1 MKDLCIATY
10 VYGENYQSFIPI
22 YIYSVLKNYPDYDV
36 RIYLDNK
43 LLPNIKRQLDMLKGL
58 GNYHIIENF
67 NSQIEIDDK
76 MSRNDQIMRS
86 LRWLIYDDA
95 YINYD
100 AIYVGDIDIF
110 ICEEKPGIY
119 EQHINHCNYL
129 GLPYS
134 NCIRKSKLEKS
145 NFKKLIYNLF
155 KFGASETIK
164 FYKNPRDEIKRLT
177 GLHFIRTK
185 DYYNKIYPIL
195 PRYMKMLK
203 DVANNKS
210 IKYNKVEFNDEFLLY
225 ELISDSGIGL
235 PAESTLG
242 AENDSKDFNSISF
255 RPHHGLHLGIF
266 RSYEGA
272 QRERRLVLGEVYLEY
287 YRQFCN
293 IRKNDEIYMKLEGEF
308 SSYLKK
314 LIGTMDLFYRDNGII
329 NN

>member
-1 MKDLCIATY
+1 
-10 VYGENYQSFIPI
+10 
-22 YIYSVLKNYPDYDV
+22 
-36 RIYLDNK
+36 
-43 LLPNIKRQLDMLKGL
+43 
-58 GNYHIIENF
+58 
-67 NSQIEIDDK
+67 
-76 MSRNDQIMRS
+76 
-86 LRWLIYDDA
+86 
-95 YINYD
+95 
-100 AIYVGDIDIF
+100 
-110 ICEEKPGIY
+110 
-119 EQHINHCNYL
+119 
-129 GLPYS
+129 
-134 NCIRKSKLEKS
+134 
-145 NFKKLIYNLF
+145 
-155 KFGASETIK
+155 
-164 FYKNPRDEIKRLT
+164 
-177 GLHFIRTK
+177 
-185 DYYNKIYPIL
+185 
-195 PRYMKMLK
+195 MKMLK

-210 IKYNKVEFNDEFLLY
+210 IKYNKVEFNNEFLLY